1 MPALIKMPSLSPTMT
16 EGKLSKWLKIEK
28 EQVFITEGVSGAIK
42 SLIETLTMSGK
53 HNVIFPFPTFAMYP
67 IYCKMFNVKFKKA
80 TYKKNY
86 KLDLED
92 LKKKID
98 RKTAIVFIPNPNI
111 PIEGI
116 LNMNELVDLA
126 KKCKLTKT

>member
-1 MPALIKMPSLSPTMT
+1 MLFLIFEKTPKEKLWKKLSNI
-16 EGKLSKWLKIEK
+16 KLGLYPNLENFYIKISKWLKIEK

-80 TYKKNY
+80 
-86 KLDLED
+86 
-92 LKKKID
+92 
-98 RKTAIVFIPNPNI
+98 R
-111 PIEGI
+111 
-116 LNMNELVDLA
+116 
-126 KKCKLTKT
+126 